1 MINESIKK
9 YFELQAQADAIKEE
23 MAQLKDS
30 IVNEMDAQGVNTYE
44 VDDLKAQVVSKDT
57 FKYNDELGMITYLKN
72 NGFEKFVVEKLDT
85 TSLNKELKKGLS
97 LSESLSG
104 MYTKTTA
111 PSLTIKKVL

>member
-1 MINESIKK
+1 MNKENIKK

-23 MAQLKDS
+23 MAQLKES
-30 IVNEMDAQGVNTYE
+30 IVNDMDSEGVSTYE
-44 VDDLKAQVVSKDT
+44 VDGIKAQIVSKDT
-57 FKYNDELGMITYLKN
+57 FKCDDELGMITYLKN
-72 NGFEKFVVEKLDT
+72 NGFDKFVVEKIDT